1 MTFST
6 ASHSSPAQA
15 QLPQKLSSENTVIE
29 SRETGEVMPKRD
41 EPPKEKPLAHFVAGG
56 YVGIIANESPS
67 VHVNENCVLE
77 SAE

>member
-6 ASHSSPAQA
+6 PSSHSSPAQA
-15 QLPQKLSSENTVIE
+15 QLPQKISSDTTLIE

-41 EPPKEKPLAHFVAGG
+41 EAPKAKPLAHFVAGG
-56 YVGIIANESPS
+56 YVGKKSPTNAHANE
-67 VHVNENCVLE
+67 NWILE